1 MFKLLRN
8 PGVLA
13 ALSAAGGM
21 VGAANDIRDRDR
33 QSIEKERD
41 YQQQY
46 ARQLGVMDYSQQQ
59 QQDAGDRSFNRD
71 LAVRNYQTLLKT
83 DPSAAGQAARGLPNQ
98 GINQATAQTMENAAA
113 SQFLDQ
119 QNQRGAWAP
128 KEDPEKEQLRQQL
141 AQMRAAAMQLQERA
155 ITALTAGDL
164 GTVKTVLGQLR
175 PIAADEEVADIY
187 LKLSDKLVKAEK
199 EKKEESKVV
208 KNTEQEQQDN
218 IIIRARQK
226 EYNRRQAE
234 LEVKGESMT
243 VTEARGWKSII
254 EDPEDEGGSGL
265 VDSEA
270 WANDPFKKELYETID
285 FLSNEYKR
293 SSDPRQPVMGSA
305 VGRKQIRADSTAAAQ
320 RIAPPVPRGQMF
332 APGADIDIIAT
343 PEGRHNIQQNA
354 TGGMDTT
361 AAQPAAQPLPVTS
374 GATTA
379 QLGIQSAISNRPSPA
394 DIQQWMSRYGTAF
407 RAKTGRVPTEEDA
420 IQALTQNSLR

>member
-83 DPSAAGQAARGLPNQ
+83 DPSAAGQAARGLPDQ

-187 LKLSDKLVKAEK
+187 LKLSDRLVRAEK

-218 IIIRARQK
+218 ITIRARQK

-234 LEVKGESMT
+234 LEKKGESMT
-243 VTEARGWKSII
+243 ATEARGWKTTI
-254 EDPEDEGGSGL
+254 EDPEEGSGL

-270 WANDPFKKELYETID
+270 WANDPFKTELYETID